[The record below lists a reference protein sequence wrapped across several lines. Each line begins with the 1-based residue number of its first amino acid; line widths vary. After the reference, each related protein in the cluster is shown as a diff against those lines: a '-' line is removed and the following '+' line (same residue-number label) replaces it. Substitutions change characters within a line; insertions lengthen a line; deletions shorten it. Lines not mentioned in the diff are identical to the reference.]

1 MRTIEQKM
9 KDVEPKYQE
18 FIEIIREAVEE
29 VTGKRKGKKTKKK
42 KWIIERIK
50 TGDNPRNGGIWNVRK

>member
-42 KWIIERIK
+42 K
-50 TGDNPRNGGIWNVRK
+50 